1 VPKALYTCLIVGVV
15 RFFRFVPFVSKFVTK
30 LNIMERIYF
39 DTSVINCLLDDSLSY
54 ELISSL
60 KKSFQPYLSFFTIIE
75 LLATSDKQR
84 RIKLVNLAKSILGN
98 YRPLARPGDLLKR
111 SLQARY
117 KSISEFNASITD
129 EDDSLWYA
137 VNNPEQINDD
147 DYREIRQEKVRQEDW
162 FKEMYKTAR
171 PLYQKEF
178 RKATKREKEQLLSKP
193 SCFLRFAVQY
203 LFESMLMSLVKK
215 ADNAIPSEFVKRY
228 ARKPEDVWCY
238 FLMGIFYSMYIYCV
252 QTSNY
257 SYKKNISSID
267 TQQSIYLGVSDI
279 FVTNDTKQYEMLKII
294 SPFGVHQKK
303 IWLYSEFKKLLKRR

>member
-1 VPKALYTCLIVGVV
+1 
-15 RFFRFVPFVSKFVTK
+15 
-30 LNIMERIYF
+30 MERIYL
-39 DTSVINCLLDDSLSY
+39 DTSVINCLLDDSLSDD
-54 ELISSL
+54 LISSL

-84 RIKLVNLAKSILGN
+84 RIKLVNLAKNILGN

-129 EDDSLWYA
+129 EDDGLWYA

-162 FKEMYKTAR
+162 FKEMCKTVR

-178 RKATKREKEQLLSKP
+178 RRATKKEKEQLLSNP
-193 SCFLRFAVQY
+193 NYFLRFAIQH
-203 LFESMLMSLVKK
+203 LFESMFISLAKK
-215 ADNAIPSEFVKRY
+215 ADNSIPSEFVKKYIRE
-228 ARKPEDVWCY
+228 PDDVWCY
-238 FLMGIFYSMYIYCV
+238 FLISIFYCIYIYCV

-294 SPFGVHQKK
+294 SPFGVHQKE